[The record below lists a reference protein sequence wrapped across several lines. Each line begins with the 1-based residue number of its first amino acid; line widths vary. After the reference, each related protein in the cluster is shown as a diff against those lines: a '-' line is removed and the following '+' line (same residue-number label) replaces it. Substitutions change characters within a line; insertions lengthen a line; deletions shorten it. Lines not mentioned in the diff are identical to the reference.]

1 GLKPAG
7 DKGTFFQEVPMA
19 GVKTRTESTFAL
31 APANGAEIPLKYAD
45 EIVTNNEAQEEK
57 AEIDA
62 PIVFVGF
69 GITAPEYQWD
79 DYKGT
84 DLRGKVLLMMNN
96 DPESDPALFGG
107 KTRLYYGR
115 WDDKYLEAAGHGAA
129 GGIIIH
135 NTPWQG
141 EPC

>member
-1 GLKPAG
+1 GIKPSFPGPAVFRSEH
-7 DKGTFFQEVPMA
+7 GTAQGMPGENFVA
-19 GVKTRTESTFAL
+19 SSGV
-31 APANGAEIPLKYAD
+31 
-45 EIVTNNEAQEEK
+45 QK
-57 AEIDA
+57 AEAKIQDA
-62 PIVFVGF
+62 EIVFVGY
-69 GITAPEYQWD
+69 GIVAPEYQWD
-79 DYKGT
+79 DYKGA
-84 DLRGKVLLMMNN
+84 DLKGKVLLMMNN